1 MIVKHKEKNVYAVT
15 LESGE
20 VIIAKD
26 IGYYTE
32 NGKSFEV
39 VALPKESLDKLGG
52 ADAEVVRDAVRAF
65 IRENKT
71 AA

>member
-1 MIVKHKEKNVYAVT
+1 M
-15 LESGE
+15 
-20 VIIAKD
+20 IIAKD